1 MRRLAPL
8 LVLVG
13 GHLLATPAGAVDRY
27 VTMKVPP
34 AAGPA
39 KYDMN
44 EAARILGLRLE
55 HGREIDLP
63 LYAFSTDLTKGR
75 VARGARKLARLT
87 PIEKPVVV
95 DDRRTSHLDPLS
107 AAPKR
112 NSFLK
117 SVVPF
122 LKRISRGP
130 AS

>member
-1 MRRLAPL
+1 
-8 LVLVG
+8 
-13 GHLLATPAGAVDRY
+13 
-27 VTMKVPP
+27 
-34 AAGPA
+34 
-39 KYDMN
+39 MN

-55 HGREIDLP
+55 HGREIDLA

-95 DDRRTSHLDPLS
+95 DDRGTSHLDPLS

-117 SVVPF
+117 SVVLPQDDQPWPGVV
-122 LKRISRGP
+122 R
-130 AS
+130 